1 MKRKEE
7 QCPKLER
14 GAVTSN
20 ERRGWELAKRR
31 GDHGYEHL
39 HLALTLEE
47 RRGRREVPERKEVE
61 GDGPRASAKLDP
73 NPLWIQRA
81 ALPPYPTCRVTAKIF
96 SCSLH

>member
-7 QCPKLER
+7 QCPRLER

-20 ERRGWELAKRR
+20 ERRGWELAQGH

-47 RRGRREVPERKEVE
+47 RRREVLCVSGRERKEE
-61 GDGPRASAKLDP
+61 GRS
-73 NPLWIQRA
+73 QREK
-81 ALPPYPTCRVTAKIF
+81 R
-96 SCSLH
+96 